1 MTKAE
6 LQRQVDSIGWY
17 HTIDLGKGV
26 TTPGADNS
34 LRKLNRISLPA
45 RLDGRTVL
53 DIGAWD
59 GFFSFEAE
67 RRGASRVLAT
77 DSFVWS
83 GQTWADKRGFD
94 LAKKQLGSNVEERL
108 IDVMELSPEAVG
120 TFDVVLFLGV
130 LYHMKHPL
138 LALEHLASVT
148 GELAIIETVVDLLSI
163 SRPAIAFYAGD
174 ELARDSTN
182 WCAPNPP
189 ALVAMLHTVGFRRV
203 EMKAGPRSLFF
214 RVARSGFHSVR
225 HGQQFWS
232 NARSD
237 RVVVHAWK

>member
-1 MTKAE
+1 MPNLPAAESVAPAKAE
-6 LQRQVDSIGWY
+6 LMRQVNAIKWY
-17 HTIDLGKGV
+17 HTIDLGEGV
-26 TTPGADNS
+26 VTPGADNTP
-34 LRKLNRISLPA
+34 RKLRRISLPD
-45 RLDGRTVL
+45 RLDGKTVL

-94 LAKKQLGSNVEERL
+94 LARRQLGSRVEERL
-108 IDVMELSPEAVG
+108 IDVMELSPAAVG
-120 TFDVVLFLGV
+120 TFDIALFLGV

-138 LALEHLASVT
+138 LALERLASVT
-148 GELAIIETVVDLLSI
+148 QELAIIETVVDMLSV

-174 ELARDSTN
+174 ELAHDPTN

-189 ALVAMLHTVGFRRV
+189 ALAAMLRTVGFRRI
-203 EMKAGPRSLFF
+203 EM
-214 RVARSGFHSVR
+214 VAPP
-225 HGQQFWS
+225 
-232 NARSD
+232 AT
-237 RVVVHAWK
+237 